1 MAIFDSR
8 LLALPWVALPDS
20 LDTLGTFASQLQ
32 VLISAALAHPF
43 WAIALLLLSIG
54 LLQLI
59 ADLVKRVLKASLT
72 FILTSLLTFS
82 QWIWKRATTPAT
94 SKADQIDRLLTRL
107 DNLRAEQDQVIDE
120 LKTLMASTP
129 KNAQDTVPNSKL
141 EGNSGELSEPLSL
154 KT

>member
-1 MAIFDSR
+1 MAIFDPP

-43 WAIALLLLSIG
+43 WAIGLLLLGIG

-72 FILTSLLTFS
+72 FIVTSPLTLS
-82 QWIWKRATTPAT
+82 QWVWKRATTPVT
-94 SKADQIDRLLTRL
+94 SKADQINQLLTRL

-120 LKTLMASTP
+120 LKTLMASTS
-129 KNAQDTVPNSKL
+129 KKAQDTTSSPNL
-141 EGNSGELSEPLSL
+141 EGSSGDLAEPLSL
-154 KT
+154 ES

>member
-1 MAIFDSR
+1 MAIFDPP

-32 VLISAALAHPF
+32 ALISAALAHPF
-43 WAIALLLLSIG
+43 WAIGLLLLGIG

-72 FILTSLLTFS
+72 FIVTLPLTLS
-82 QWIWKRATTPAT
+82 QWAWKRATTPAT
-94 SKADQIDRLLTRL
+94 SKADQINQLLTRL

-120 LKTLMASTP
+120 LKTLMDSTP
-129 KNAQDTVPNSKL
+129 KTAQDTTPSRNL
-141 EGNSGELSEPLSL
+141 EGSSGDLAEPLSL
-154 KT
+154 ES